1 MDLIL
6 DTFRGYGIEYDRR
19 NKIITINKEMSVEQF
34 QELKKLL
41 KMATEEIKDVRL
53 YSNRLQ
59 KVRKTA

>member
-6 DTFRGYGIEYDRR
+6 ETFRGYGIEYDRR